1 MVENKMSSHS
11 PLIPMSEMFMSAAPA
26 EERESAASKG
36 NSGADEQACK
46 NTATKGSL
54 SYALEQIDRE
64 IAGLTDIQS
73 NNNEEV
79 KKRLTEIQSLRENN
93 LVVVGA
99 IGGLKKL
106 REKL

>member
-1 MVENKMSSHS
+1 MSTHS
-11 PLIPMSEMFMSAAPA
+11 PLIPMSEMFTDSAANN
-26 EERESAASKG
+26 KDNNNNIG
-36 NSGADEQACK
+36 GADEQARK
-46 NTATKGSL
+46 NPATKGSL
-54 SYALEQIDRE
+54 SYALEQIESE